1 MRRHFRRGEIDA
13 RVRTTG
19 HLKRSKSRRSPRH
32 LDHRPEVDQ
41 TRPHGL
47 AIATLVMLGIM
58 VATVVG
64 WWVLLPE
71 IAPKRITIAVL
82 PFEQTLARQASPY
95 LGEGIAADVAIA
107 LAQVP
112 DFIVLDRA
120 ASFAY
125 RSGGDVATRLAGELG
140 ATHVVEGRVRHADG
154 EVALSARLT
163 DLSEFKALWEEEL
176 TGPDAE
182 FFAMRDAL
190 AVGVAKKLMLLGDAA
205 ISGGPPVQLRAYET
219 FLEARVAADAGDA
232 SRAATL
238 AERSLSLDDGH
249 AQAHY
254 LLATLY
260 HREGRPEAAAHAG
273 RAVALHPEYA
283 PAQAFHAHLRFLA
296 AGDLA
301 AYHRRLTDLVATR
314 RDAEALRRL
323 ACLYEAAGRPE
334 DASTA
339 RSYLRQFDPLGV
351 RAGGCPGLPALHAAS
366 ITAVPWRTAE
376 EVLSAPTAGASAG

>member
-1 MRRHFRRGEIDA
+1 
-13 RVRTTG
+13 
-19 HLKRSKSRRSPRH
+19 
-32 LDHRPEVDQ
+32 
-41 TRPHGL
+41 
-47 AIATLVMLGIM
+47 MLGIM

-82 PFEQTLARQASPY
+82 PFEQTLAPQASPH
-95 LGEGIAADVAIA
+95 LGEGAAADIAIA

-120 ASFAY
+120 ASFGY

-154 EVALSARLT
+154 EILLSARLT
-163 DLSEFKALWEEEL
+163 DLSEFKVLWEEEL

-182 FFAMRDAL
+182 LFALRDTL
-190 AVGVAKKLMLLGDAA
+190 AAAVAKKLMLLGDAA

-314 RDAEALRRL
+314 RDAEALRGL
-323 ACLYEAAGRPE
+323 ACLYEAAGRRE
-334 DASTA
+334 DAA
-339 RSYLRQFDPLGV
+339 AAQAYLRQFNPLGV
-351 RAGGCPGLPALHAAS
+351 RAGGCPGLPALDAAS
-366 ITAVPWRTAE
+366 INNVPWRTAE
-376 EVLSAPTAGASAG
+376 DVLTASTAGVPAA